1 MNGEGLALGWWLR
14 VGDEYMGIHY
24 TILSPFNV
32 YLKFSI
38 LDFFKK

>member
-1 MNGEGLALGWWLR
+1 MGKDWPWADGLLR

-24 TILSPFNV
+24 TILSPFDV

-38 LDFFKK
+38 LGFFQK